1 MMRNASGWLNLG
13 QRLRIRRRNQACPG
27 LSHILSRILI
37 QMLVVLVISLLFVAT
52 TIQAIDRQLDRVM
65 LEQEDMPAQVRSPLT
80 CVLGAEEWGTG
91 GESVEGTNKRPVS
104 KMAAHMAFPSTSSG
118 KGADGQGAFTDS
130 EVVSGQE
137 ETGDDQYRRV
147 LGEVLKASRATS
159 TANKYSKAFSAW
171 QEWCLVHSVSHMPAS
186 QDDISR
192 YFIYLYVDQ
201 APFSKIEAAF
211 YSLKW
216 HHDCNPEVNNNP
228 CDSKFL
234 RCLLEGLKRLK
245 AKPVSKKDPV
255 TPDILNKIVFR
266 FGMGSNLMH
275 IRLCAICLISYAGFL
290 RNDELINI
298 RECDVEF
305 GSSFVR
311 IFLVKS
317 KTDQY
322 REGSW
327 VVIAET
333 DSITCPVKM
342 LKRYMQLGCIS
353 GSEIF
358 LFRPVTFFKSKNVH
372 KLRDGKMTYS
382 RCRELFKEALD
393 SVGVDA
399 KKFSLHSLRAGGA
412 TAAASV
418 GVPDRLFKKHGRWKS
433 EGSKDGYV
441 KESLDN
447 LLSVSKQLGL

>member
-1 MMRNASGWLNLG
+1 MSVQDQEQGVAGASSINRPNPALSAKQVAEIVKAGVSEGLGSFQVNFDRAINAQKKESEKALSQVESLKKSAGLQFRFKGNKAQFEFNESVLKLVGEAQENIVEGSLAAASESLNSAFNELTKRNKLV
-13 QRLRIRRRNQACPG
+13 RIADKSEG
-27 LSHILSRILI
+27 
-37 QMLVVLVISLLFVAT
+37 VVLVISLLFVAT
-52 TIQAIDRQLDRVM
+52 TIQAIDRQLDLVM

-171 QEWCLVHSVSHMPAS
+171 QEWCLVHRVSHMPAS

-255 TPDILNKIVFR
+255 TPDILNKIVLR

-275 IRLCAICLISYAGFL
+275 IRLCAICLTSYAGFYGTM
-290 RNDELINI
+290 N
-298 RECDVEF
+298 
-305 GSSFVR
+305 
-311 IFLVKS
+311 
-317 KTDQY
+317 
-322 REGSW
+322 
-327 VVIAET
+327 
-333 DSITCPVKM
+333 
-342 LKRYMQLGCIS
+342 
-353 GSEIF
+353 
-358 LFRPVTFFKSKNVH
+358 
-372 KLRDGKMTYS
+372 
-382 RCRELFKEALD
+382 
-393 SVGVDA
+393 
-399 KKFSLHSLRAGGA
+399 
-412 TAAASV
+412 
-418 GVPDRLFKKHGRWKS
+418 
-433 EGSKDGYV
+433 
-441 KESLDN
+441 
-447 LLSVSKQLGL
+447 